1 MDCFAARAMTISNIL
16 RRVCPVKLKPS
27 ITPSEVR
34 TLLLLRE
41 EIALLDLR
49 HESAFA
55 TGHPLF
61 AANMAAGRIDL
72 EAEMRLPRKDVPIV
86 LYDAGDG
93 LVAAA
98 ADRLAELGYSNVRKL
113 DGGLQ
118 AWKDAGLE
126 LFRDVNSYAKAFG
139 ELVEQ
144 RRHTPSLPADEVA
157 ALIARNAD
165 IAVLDVRRFDE
176 YATMNI
182 PGSVSVPGAELVL
195 RAGSLAPDPETTI
208 IVNCAGRTRSIIGTQ
223 SLINAGIGNK
233 VVALRNGTIGWTL
246 AKQNLERGAQRR
258 GGVGLFEGAK
268 QNARDVAY
276 RAGVRHLGP
285 EEAQALAARTD
296 RTLYRFDV
304 READEYAAGHIK
316 GFRHY
321 PGGQLVQEIDMA
333 APVRG
338 ARILL
343 TDDRSVRADMTA
355 SWLAQM
361 GWEVCVLEGGYDRAL
376 EVGPPEVLPKP
387 DPSQRY
393 RRPYEG
399 TDVTPEAMQAY
410 LDWEYGLVEQLKRD
424 ATHGFFVI

>member
-1 MDCFAARAMTISNIL
+1 MT
-16 RRVCPVKLKPS
+16 PPS
-27 ITPSEVR
+27 ITPSQVR
-34 TLLLLRE
+34 TVLLLRE

-49 HESAFA
+49 PEAAFA

-61 AANMAAGRIDL
+61 AANMAADRIAI
-72 EAEMRLPRKDVPIV
+72 EAEARLPRKDAPIV
-86 LYDAGDG
+86 LYDAGEG

-98 ADRLAELGYSNVRKL
+98 ADRLVALGYSNIREL
-113 DGGLQ
+113 AGGLR
-118 AWKDAGLE
+118 AWKEAGLE

-139 ELVEQ
+139 ELVESC
-144 RRHTPSLPADEVA
+144 RHTPSLPADEVA
-157 ALIARNAD
+157 ALIARNAN

-195 RAGSLAPDPETTI
+195 RAGGIAPDPETTI

-233 VVALRNGTIGWTL
+233 VLALRNGTIGWTL
-246 AKQNLERGAQRR
+246 AKQNLEHGAGRR
-258 GGVGLFEGAK
+258 GVVVLFEGAK
-268 QNARDVAY
+268 DNARDVAY
-276 RAGVRHLGP
+276 RAGVRHVSP
-285 EEAQALAARTD
+285 EEAQALAAQTN

-304 READEYAAGHIK
+304 RDADEYAAGHIK

-361 GWEVCVLEGGYDRAL
+361 GWEVYVLEGGYDSAL
-376 EVGPPEVLPKP
+376 EVGPPQILPKP

-410 LDWEYGLVEQLKRD
+410 LDWEYGLVDQLRRD
-424 ATHGFFVI
+424 ASHGFFVI